1 MNDIKKAALVEEGQP
16 ADLTAQRKAT
26 EAYHADGNLSNERD
40 RALEWLH
47 KMATAQRAWRFS
59 DDIMLALFC
68 DGVHMT
74 GLKKVAELIGAEVK
88 FDERTYE
95 NLIEISFVYDGVKFY
110 ELHYKDVYEE
120 D

>member
-16 ADLTAQRKAT
+16 VSNETLNTQKDYHKDT
-26 EAYHADGNLSNERD
+26 ELSNERD